1 MEKLP
6 TNITERI
13 IELKKEEWLTNRAI
27 KAKIAEELGHSVGL
41 ATISKLTSEILS
53 ESIKKKMP
61 DVPKFKTREVDG
73 DMYYIFPYFDK
84 EAGVLKEFDPILV
97 TTIKSIVYDYSIH
110 GGDMSQQQILE
121 KYELPWTF
129 WSIIKTRLKLGKHS
143 NIIDPVSLQILEEM
157 WTEAVDSEIDEMTN
171 QAVHDKYKKKYI
183 TTYKTSL
190 EKNGIAALK
199 REATREA
206 IVDGVEQRV
215 KLMGLPKLPPIPKIN
230 VKKSS
235 WEILTI
241 TDLHIGK
248 KGTFEIFDHLDLI
261 GQQAIDSPS
270 TEIYLELLG
279 DLGEI
284 FVEGGRHP
292 WQIESMEG
300 KYGFDLIMQVVE
312 TLTRFIYNIAQHKRV
327 HVIGIW
333 GNHDVFSTAKEGDQ
347 ARTAALVCYTM
358 IKERL
363 REQEN
368 ITMIIPRDAIYVYAV
383 GKILNI
389 IAHGDEIARKSLPH
403 VIVEYGDTSMYN
415 VVKYGHLH
423 YTHLKETSE
432 KGLMLGCPWLA
443 WKGEFDK
450 RKMLSANVGN
460 VSMRENPYSDKWMPS
475 VTINLQ

>member
-6 TNITERI
+6 SNIKERI
-13 IELKKEEWLTNRAI
+13 IELKKEEWLSNRAI
-27 KAKIAEELGHSVGL
+27 KTKIAEELGRSVGL
-41 ATISKLTSEILS
+41 ATISNLTTDLLW
-53 ESIKKKMP
+53 ESVKKKMP
-61 DVPKFKTREVDG
+61 DVPKFKTREIDW

-84 EAGVLKEFDPILV
+84 EAGVLKELEPILV
-97 TTIKSIVYDYSIH
+97 TTVKSIVYDYSIH
-110 GGDMSQQQILE
+110 GWNLSQQQILD
-121 KYELPWTF
+121 KYELSRTF
-129 WSIIKTRLKLGKHS
+129 WSMLKTRLKLGKYS
-143 NIIDPVSLQILEEM
+143 NIIDPVSLQILEEKGS
-157 WTEAVDSEIDEMTN
+157 EAVDSEIEEMTN

-183 TTYKTSL
+183 MTYKTAV

-206 IVDGVEQRV
+206 IIDGVDKRV
-215 KLMGLPKLPPIPKIN
+215 KEMWLPKLAPLPKITA
-230 VKKSS
+230 KKSS

-261 GQQAIDSPS
+261 SQQAIDSPS
-270 TEIYLELLG
+270 TELYLELLW

-292 WQIESMEG
+292 WQIESMEW
-300 KYGFDLIMQVVE
+300 KYGFDLILQVVE
-312 TLTRFIYNIAQHKRV
+312 TLTRFIYNIAKHKRV

-363 REQEN
+363 RDQDN
-368 ITMIIPRDAIYVYAV
+368 ITMVIPRDAIYVYSV

-403 VIVEYGDTSMYN
+403 VIVEYGDTNMYN

-443 WKGEFDK
+443 GKWEFDK

-460 VSMRENPYSDKWMPS
+460 VSMKENPYSDKWMPS